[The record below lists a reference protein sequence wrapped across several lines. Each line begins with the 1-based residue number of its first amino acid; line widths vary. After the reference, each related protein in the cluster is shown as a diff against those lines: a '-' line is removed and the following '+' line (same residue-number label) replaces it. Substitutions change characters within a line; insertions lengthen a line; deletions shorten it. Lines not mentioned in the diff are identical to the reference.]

1 MACDIQFRLGLKITL
16 KTLFNVQ
23 RELKWSLEEDN
34 NMSTLFF
41 NCEGVEERRYN
52 SYRNISEV
60 NDIHK
65 LVVALLG
72 QDIREEDIGII
83 TPYEEQKQLL
93 VGKIVY
99 QSKMKKLQIAN
110 VDAFQGQEKEII
122 LLSCVRSTP
131 EYPIEYASIGILN
144 NRRRLNVALTR
155 ARLLIIFGNI
165 EKLSSNSMWENLI
178 NHHKKEGFVRKQL
191 SIQV

>member
-1 MACDIQFRLGLKITL
+1 M

-23 RELKWSLEEDN
+23 HELKWSLEEDK
-34 NMSTLFF
+34 NMLTLFF

-83 TPYEEQKQLL
+83 TPYEEQKQL
-93 VGKIVY
+93 IW
-99 QSKMKKLQIAN
+99 A
-110 VDAFQGQEKEII
+110 
-122 LLSCVRSTP
+122 
-131 EYPIEYASIGILN
+131 AS
-144 NRRRLNVALTR
+144 V
-155 ARLLIIFGNI
+155 
-165 EKLSSNSMWENLI
+165 
-178 NHHKKEGFVRKQL
+178 
-191 SIQV
+191 SI